1 MPWTSVYVPQVFDAV
16 YAYYLAFD
24 RLARQGKISSVNTI
38 LFHRLIQCYSRG
50 NIGSNALRSIL
61 VELIIIFFFPLLR
74 FSQSDSTST
83 LRKVVFDELK
93 KFNNKNTGFVGA
105 QGTTEIHKDGTLN
118 QYHVV

>member
-24 RLARQGKISSVNTI
+24 RLARQGKISSVNTV

-61 VELIIIFFFPLLR
+61 VELINIFSSLFFVFR
-74 FSQSDSTST
+74 RAT
-83 LRKVVFDELK
+83 LRQRYERWSLMS
-93 KFNNKNTGFVGA
+93 
-105 QGTTEIHKDGTLN
+105 
-118 QYHVV
+118 

>member
-24 RLARQGKISSVNTI
+24 RLARQGKISSVNTV

-61 VELIIIFFFPLLR
+61 VELIYIFSSLFFVFR
-74 FSQSDSTST
+74 RAT
-83 LRKVVFDELK
+83 LRQRYERWSLMS
-93 KFNNKNTGFVGA
+93 
-105 QGTTEIHKDGTLN
+105 
-118 QYHVV
+118 